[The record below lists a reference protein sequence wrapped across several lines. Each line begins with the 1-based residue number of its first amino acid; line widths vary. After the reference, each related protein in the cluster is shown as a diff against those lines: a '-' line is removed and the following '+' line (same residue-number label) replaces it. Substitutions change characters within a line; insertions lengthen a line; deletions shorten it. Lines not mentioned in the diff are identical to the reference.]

1 MENSTKILA
10 ITGPFGSG
18 KTTVTHLAAAALRAA
33 GKEVSIIA
41 LDEVSRQIL
50 NEDISLRN
58 DLAETFGEHILN
70 DDVSLNRAAL
80 AELAFADDQS
90 TAKLNALVHPPT
102 IIAARQLIVETLAAG
117 ELPLIE
123 MPFPTI
129 YLSEIFQL
137 DSTEVVIWTV
147 TADKETRLERGI
159 ADGYSYKD
167 ALRRM
172 DRQPRMSAYQTEADA
187 IIENSDGLDDLRL
200 EVQMT
205 LESSPL

>member
-1 MENSTKILA
+1 
-10 ITGPFGSG
+10 
-18 KTTVTHLAAAALRAA
+18 
-33 GKEVSIIA
+33 
-41 LDEVSRQIL
+41 
-50 NEDISLRN
+50 
-58 DLAETFGEHILN
+58 
-70 DDVSLNRAAL
+70 AL